1 MNKKSLPVA
10 LLFSFLMFFLI
21 SCDIEEIDERIKV
34 DLVLEAGHIVT
45 MNQSNLILKDSA
57 IAIDEGLIIDIDSI
71 EVISNKYEANEHI
84 LGNE

>member
-21 SCDIEEIDERIKV
+21 SCHIEEIDKRIKV
-34 DLVLEAGHIVT
+34 DLILEAGHIVT

-71 EVISNKYEANEHI
+71 K
-84 LGNE
+84 